1 MTRVVSVP
9 SATHRRARMAL
20 LAVTALV
27 PVLLPT
33 GSALAGDPA
42 TGKALALQWCS
53 ACHVVA
59 DDQAVASSVS
69 LPSFYDMAKDPDWSQ
84 EKLATFLANPH
95 PQMPNMTLGNT
106 EIANLAAYIGSLA
119 P

>member
-1 MTRVVSVP
+1 MTRAASDP
-9 SATHRRARMAL
+9 NRTLFRNRAAV
-20 LAVTALV
+20 LAISALV
-27 PVLLPT
+27 AGTLQAGPV
-33 GSALAGDPA
+33 LAGDPA

-59 DDQAVASSVS
+59 DDQATASSVS
-69 LPSFYDMAKDPDWSQ
+69 LPSFYDMAGDPSWSE
-84 EKLATFLANPH
+84 EKLATFLADPH
-95 PQMPNMTLGNT
+95 PRMPNMSLGNT

>member
-1 MTRVVSVP
+1 MTRVVSGP
-9 SATHRRARMAL
+9 SATYHRNRVAM
-20 LAVTALV
+20 LAIAALV
-27 PVLLPT
+27 TGVLPSGT
-33 GSALAGDPA
+33 ALAGDPA

-69 LPSFYDMAKDPDWSQ
+69 LPSFFDMAKDPDWSE

-95 PQMPNMTLGNT
+95 PQMPNMSLGNT